1 MRQLLPAR
9 HCAAL
14 LLACAAGLASGLAAA
29 QDAQALR
36 AKHAAVKEQLAS
48 SAFGRPMTIESVE
61 KDGNLKGDVYAVAM
75 QPFAVTAPALQG
87 MDHWC
92 DILMLHLNV
101 KQCSWRGSGNDSTL
115 SVSVGRKFDQPV
127 KDANKVDFNYHLI
140 TSSADYL
147 QVKLDADEGPL
158 GTTDYRIVLEAIPLD
173 AKTSF
178 VHMSYSYSHGMA
190 AKIAMQAYLST
201 IGRDKVGFTV
211 VGRKPDGSPV
221 YMGGVRGV
229 IERNAMRYY
238 LAIDAHLAASTL
250 PRAEHAESRIRAW
263 IDSTQRYALQLHE
276 MERDEYLTM
285 KRKEIARQ
293 QTAVAKGD

>member
-1 MRQLLPAR
+1 MRQLLSVRP
-9 HCAAL
+9 CAAL
-14 LLACAAGLASGLAAA
+14 LLACSAWFAGLPAAA

-36 AKHAAVKEQLAS
+36 AKHAAVKEQLANNP
-48 SAFGRPMTIESVE
+48 FGRPMTIESVE

-101 KQCSWRGSGNDSTL
+101 KQCSWHGSGNDSTL
-115 SVSVGRKFDQPV
+115 SVAVGRKYDQPV
-127 KDANKVDFNYHLI
+127 KDAHKVDFNYHLI
-140 TSSADYL
+140 TTSADYL

-158 GTTDYRIVLEAIPLD
+158 GTSDYRIVLEAIPLD

-201 IGRDKVGFTV
+201 IGRDKVGFSV

-238 LAIDAHLAASTL
+238 LAIDAYLTASTL
-250 PRAEHAESRIRAW
+250 PPAEQPEKRIREWVA
-263 IDSTQRYALQLHE
+263 SVERYARQLHE
-276 MERDEYLTM
+276 MEPEEYLEM

-293 QTAVAKGD
+293 QAAMGKSG